1 MEPGG
6 MSRAIATAGD
16 FRARARARLPH
27 FLFEYYDGAAFAGE
41 TARLNEA
48 AFGDVR
54 LPQNVLRDM
63 SCVNI
68 STTIMGQALSLPL
81 ALSPVGLAGSAR
93 KRGEALAARAAISR
107 GVGFTLST
115 TSVCRAEEVA
125 GVAAPWFQ
133 LYMLRDRALAGRLLK
148 TASALGCDTL
158 VVTVDVPVL
167 GRRWRDTYSGLG
179 AAGPAGLVRRSAQ
192 MIRRPRWLLETGVR
206 GGPHNLGTI
215 ARLLGDDALPLS
227 ACMAFMDANLAPGVD
242 RECLEW
248 LRRQW
253 RGNLVVK
260 GVLQPQ
266 DACVAIDCGA
276 DALIV
281 SNHGGRQL
289 DGVDATAHA
298 LPHVARA
305 VGGKVPLLV
314 DGGIRTGL
322 DILRALALGAD
333 AAMVGRPWVFALAT
347 DGERGV
353 ARMIDLMAEEL
364 RIAMIL
370 TGCRD
375 IAEVRALSATGNSRP
390 APRQSE
396 WCDAGQV

>member
-1 MEPGG
+1 MA
-6 MSRAIATAGD
+6 RRVATAGD
-16 FRARARARLPH
+16 FRGLARARLPH
-27 FLFEYYDGAAFAGE
+27 FLFEYYDGAAFGGT

-48 AFGDVR
+48 AFASLQ

-63 SCVNI
+63 STVDI
-68 STTIMGQALSLPL
+68 STRVLGRDLSLPL
-81 ALSPVGLAGSAR
+81 VLSPVGLAGSAR
-93 KRGEALAARAAISR
+93 RRGERLAAQAAHGR
-107 GVGFTLST
+107 GIGFTLST

-125 GVAAPWFQ
+125 SVTPPWFQ
-133 LYMLRDRALAGRLLK
+133 LYMLRDRALAGQLLA
-148 TASALGCDTL
+148 TATGLGCDTL

-179 AAGPAGLVRRSAQ
+179 VAGPLGMMRRSAQ
-192 MIRRPRWLLETGVR
+192 MVRRPRWLMGTGSR

-227 ACMAFMDANLAPGVD
+227 ACMRFMDANLAPGVD
-242 RECLEW
+242 RSGLEW

-253 RGNLVVK
+253 HGSLIVK
-260 GVLQPQ
+260 GVLEPR
-266 DACVAIDCGA
+266 DALAAIDCGA

-289 DGVDATAHA
+289 DGVAPTAQA
-298 LPHVARA
+298 LPRIAGAVAGR
-305 VGGKVPLLV
+305 VPLLV
-314 DGGIRTGL
+314 DGGIRTGV
-322 DILRALALGAD
+322 DILRAVALGAD
-333 AAMVGRPWVFALAT
+333 AAMVGRPWVFALAA

-364 RIAMIL
+364 RIAMML

-375 IAEVRALSATGNSRP
+375 IADIRGLSLARDREPVPDVSGSP
-390 APRQSE
+390 HARQ
-396 WCDAGQV
+396 A